1 MIVRNRNRFRS
12 PPRNPS
18 ASVVVSPTGVLFAG
32 QSYRQTSDGV
42 GGKERKAIVVSFDAA
57 GPSGAGVGQA
67 EPHFFSYRGHESF
80 QDAALV
86 GGKLYAVGSGEE
98 SGFD

>member
-1 MIVRNRNRFRS
+1 M
-12 PPRNPS
+12 
-18 ASVVVSPTGVLFAG
+18 LFAG

-67 EPHFFSYRGHESF
+67 EWQAEPHFFSYRGHESF